1 MSVEDQK
8 VLELEQRKEKIY
20 FGGGT
25 KAIEKQKAM
34 GKMTARERIIALLDE
49 GSFHE
54 YDMFV
59 EHDGRDFGMQDKSLP
74 GDGVIIGTGMICGQP
89 IAIFAQDFT
98 VAGGSLGFMHARKIT
113 KIMDYALNMRIPLI
127 GFARLDRLR
136 VRRREHIENVHH
148 GARGHQDRARRGDLD
163 GGAGRRPGTQ

>member
-54 YDMFV
+54 
-59 EHDGRDFGMQDKSLP
+59 
-74 GDGVIIGTGMICGQP
+74 
-89 IAIFAQDFT
+89 
-98 VAGGSLGFMHARKIT
+98 
-113 KIMDYALNMRIPLI
+113 
-127 GFARLDRLR
+127 
-136 VRRREHIENVHH
+136 
-148 GARGHQDRARRGDLD
+148 
-163 GGAGRRPGTQ
+163 

>member
-59 EHDGRDFGMQDKSLP
+59 EHDGRDSECRTSRFRETAS
-74 GDGVIIGTGMICGQP
+74 
-89 IAIFAQDFT
+89 
-98 VAGGSLGFMHARKIT
+98 SSAR
-113 KIMDYALNMRIPLI
+113 A
-127 GFARLDRLR
+127 
-136 VRRREHIENVHH
+136 
-148 GARGHQDRARRGDLD
+148 
-163 GGAGRRPGTQ
+163 

>member
-74 GDGVIIGTGMICGQP
+74 GDGVIIGTGMICG
-89 IAIFAQDFT
+89 AAHRYLRT
-98 VAGGSLGFMHARKIT
+98 GLYRGRRLARLHAR
-113 KIMDYALNMRIPLI
+113 P
-127 GFARLDRLR
+127 
-136 VRRREHIENVHH
+136 
-148 GARGHQDRARRGDLD
+148 
-163 GGAGRRPGTQ
+163 

>member
-1 MSVEDQK
+1 MSVEDEK
-8 VLELEQRKEKIY
+8 VLELQHRKEKIFY
-20 FGGGT
+20 GGGA

-34 GKMTARERIIALLDE
+34 GKLTARERIIALLDE

-54 YDMFV
+54 YDIFV

-127 GFARLDRLR
+127 GINDSG
-136 VRRREHIENVHH
+136 
-148 GARGHQDRARRGDLD
+148 GARI
-163 GGAGRRPGTQ
+163 

>member
-127 GFARLDRLR
+127 GINDSG
-136 VRRREHIENVHH
+136 
-148 GARGHQDRARRGDLD
+148 GARIQEGVNAL
-163 GGAGRRPGTQ
+163 AGYGEIFFRNTLSSGVIPQI

>member
-49 GSFHE
+49 GL
-54 YDMFV
+54 V
-59 EHDGRDFGMQDKSLP
+59 P
-74 GDGVIIGTGMICGQP
+74 
-89 IAIFAQDFT
+89 
-98 VAGGSLGFMHARKIT
+98 
-113 KIMDYALNMRIPLI
+113 RI
-127 GFARLDRLR
+127 RY
-136 VRRREHIENVHH
+136 VR
-148 GARGHQDRARRGDLD
+148 GA
-163 GGAGRRPGTQ
+163 

>member
-59 EHDGRDFGMQDKSLP
+59 EHDGQTCRSPSGP
-74 GDGVIIGTGMICGQP
+74 WP
-89 IAIFAQDFT
+89 
-98 VAGGSLGFMHARKIT
+98 
-113 KIMDYALNMRIPLI
+113 
-127 GFARLDRLR
+127 
-136 VRRREHIENVHH
+136 H
-148 GARGHQDRARRGDLD
+148 GAPQA
-163 GGAGRRPGTQ
+163 

>member
-89 IAIFAQDFT
+89 IAILHRTLPWPA
-98 VAGGSLGFMHARKIT
+98 ARSASCTPVKSRRSWT
-113 KIMDYALNMRIPLI
+113 MR
-127 GFARLDRLR
+127 
-136 VRRREHIENVHH
+136 
-148 GARGHQDRARRGDLD
+148 
-163 GGAGRRPGTQ
+163 

>member
-74 GDGVIIGTGMICGQP
+74 GRRRHHRHGHDLRSAHRYLRTGLYRGRRL
-89 IAIFAQDFT
+89 AR
-98 VAGGSLGFMHARKIT
+98 LHAR
-113 KIMDYALNMRIPLI
+113 P
-127 GFARLDRLR
+127 
-136 VRRREHIENVHH
+136 
-148 GARGHQDRARRGDLD
+148 
-163 GGAGRRPGTQ
+163 